1 MRFKIWIKDT
11 AKRRQL
17 DFYSRKLNSVVHFM
31 TPVELYK
38 FLIAEHLM
46 DYKLLIRK
54 LNERLKNNAG
64 LH

>member
-1 MRFKIWIKDT
+1 MRFKIWVKDT

-17 DFYSRKLNSVVHFM
+17 DFYRRQLNLLVGFM
-31 TPVELYK
+31 EPAELYK
-38 FLIAEHLM
+38 FLIAEHIM

-54 LNERLKNNAG
+54 LNERLKTDAS